1 MAAGGAE
8 RARERG
14 PAMGRRAVGALLLG
28 LLLHARL
35 LAVSVRG

>member
-8 RARERG
+8 RASERG
-14 PAMGRRAVGALLLG
+14 RAMGQRAVGSLLLG

-35 LAVSVRG
+35 LAVSCA